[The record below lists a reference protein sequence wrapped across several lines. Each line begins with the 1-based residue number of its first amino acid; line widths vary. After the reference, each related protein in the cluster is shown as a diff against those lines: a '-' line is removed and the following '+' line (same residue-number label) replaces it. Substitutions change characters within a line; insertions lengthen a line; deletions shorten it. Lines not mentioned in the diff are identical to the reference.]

1 MNRTSCRTQDGFELR
16 TTEFSLPADPGY
28 LDPQTKRD
36 LAICT
41 LFLERGMSIA
51 DIISITDEDY
61 ETVVRAL
68 LRRRVVMDR
77 RQKPRQS
84 WKKRE
89 RRQFE
94 TES

>member
-1 MNRTSCRTQDGFELR
+1 MNTTNCGTRDGFELR
-16 TTEFSLPADPGY
+16 TTEFSLPADPRY
-28 LDPQTKRD
+28 LDRQTKRD
-36 LAICT
+36 LAICR

-51 DIISITDEDY
+51 DIICITDEDY

-68 LRRRVVMDR
+68 LTRRVVVDR

-84 WKKRE
+84 WKKHE